1 MKIIGI
7 TESNYQDY
15 QRIDIV
21 AVSLGVS
28 LICEAHAGM
37 FDRYLERMVSLNAV
51 LLTIFVSQVVCFFL
65 ITNKRIRAS
74 RYIRMR
80 LLLLAKTICSDWRIK
95 LLATW
100 GLSSFVLSPYI
111 GVACDWLWILGIL
124 LFLMF
129 WFVYTGIVM
138 MGRTRKRCLSGI
150 KPLYFYLTVSIGQVL
165 GFIVYCTVYEKE
177 WFRSITYYTDK
188 EYELTDTKLFPTIDG
203 IYELADHMV
212 IIAVFLAVPY
222 VLLVIPYLLS
232 IAMKAVISIKSRIRK
247 E

>member
-1 MKIIGI
+1 MEEV

-15 QRIDIV
+15 HKIGIV
-21 AVSLGVS
+21 AVLLGVP
-28 LICEAHAGM
+28 LMCYAHAGM

-51 LLTIFVSQVVCFFL
+51 LLTIFVSQVVCFLL

-74 RYIRMR
+74 RHIRMR
-80 LLLLAKTICSDWRIK
+80 LLLLAKALRSGWRIK

-111 GVACDWLWILGIL
+111 AVACDWLWILGIL

-129 WFVYTGIVM
+129 WAVYTGIVM
-138 MGRTRKRCLSGI
+138 MGRTRKRWLSGI
-150 KPLYFYLTVSIGQVL
+150 RPLYIYLIASIGQVV

-188 EYELTDTKLFPTIDG
+188 EYELTDTKLFPTFDG
-203 IYELADHMV
+203 IYEMAYNIV
-212 IIAVFLAVPY
+212 IIAVFFAVPY
-222 VLLVIPYLLS
+222 VLLAIPHLLS